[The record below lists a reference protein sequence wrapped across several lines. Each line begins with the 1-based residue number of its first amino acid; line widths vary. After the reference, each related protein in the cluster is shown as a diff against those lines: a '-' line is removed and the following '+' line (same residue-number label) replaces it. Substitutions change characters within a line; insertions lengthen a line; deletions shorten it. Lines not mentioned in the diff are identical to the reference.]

1 MMCTYKVRKSSTA
14 NPDVRLSSSFLYVT
28 YMAAG
33 RVAVK
38 CVTSSMSALGVNSL
52 LSRLLNLYVF
62 YICRVPQ
69 TAGKVQVVH
78 NIMFVFKQ
86 HHYGCFS
93 LGLTLKFTFV
103 CRSCDESAGR
113 NHVTPSASNSF

>member
-1 MMCTYKVRKSSTA
+1 MSDCPHHFFMLRTWLRY
-14 NPDVRLSSSFLYVT
+14 DYL
-28 YMAAG
+28 
-33 RVAVK
+33 VK
-38 CVTSSMSALGVNSL
+38 CVTNSMSALGVNSL

-78 NIMFVFKQ
+78 SIMFVFKQ

-93 LGLTLKFTFV
+93 LGVTL
-103 CRSCDESAGR
+103 
-113 NHVTPSASNSF
+113 